1 MQAFVSECD
10 WYDRL
15 SHCMQG
21 SNPFLEKVPG
31 LHGTAIK
38 LQIYSLAFIS
48 MQRTPFKADKNRFV
62 GAPSP
67 SHSSLLEISTGRALH
82 KPDSVNV

>member
-1 MQAFVSECD
+1 MQAFASECD

-21 SNPFLEKVPG
+21 SNPFLENVPG
-31 LHGTAIK
+31 LHGTALK

-48 MQRTPFKADKNRFV
+48 MQRAPFKADKNRCV
-62 GAPSP
+62 GPPPRHIHHYWKSAPDE
-67 SHSSLLEISTGRALH
+67 LFINLT
-82 KPDSVNV
+82 V

>member
-31 LHGTAIK
+31 LHDTAVK

-62 GAPSP
+62 GVPLP
-67 SHSSLLEISTGRALH
+67 ITFIIIGNQLPQHRTSSS
-82 KPDSVNV
+82 